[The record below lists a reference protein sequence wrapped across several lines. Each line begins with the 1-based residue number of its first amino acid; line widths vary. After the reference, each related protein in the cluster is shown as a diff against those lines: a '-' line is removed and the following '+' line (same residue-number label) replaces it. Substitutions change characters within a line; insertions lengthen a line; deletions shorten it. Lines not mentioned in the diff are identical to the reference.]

1 MSTYK
6 HDCDKCVFLGTL
18 TMAPQYTPHDLYYCA
33 QSFMPGRPTVIARFG
48 DRGDMYT
55 SGMCFADGVDTA
67 LTVAKV
73 LAKQRSLI

>member
-18 TMAPQYTPHDLYYCA
+18 SVAGALEPHDLYYCA
-33 QSFMPGRPTVIARFG
+33 QHGIPTVIARFG
-48 DRGDMYT
+48 DLGDMYA
-55 SGMCFADGVDTA
+55 SGMGFADGQDIS

-73 LAKQRSLI
+73 LAVKKGLI